1 MTASM
6 RDFEILFDTQEDS
19 GEGYVPAEA
28 ARYGPLGFPAPPTGR
43 PWIYTNF
50 VQTLDGIVSLLGE
63 EAGGSDIAGL
73 PEDRWLMDLLR
84 VHADAVVVGMG
95 TLRAEKRMQRPGPR
109 GPVFRIVDPE
119 LQRLRARLGRARER
133 NVLVSARGNFRL
145 DDFAVFDGTH
155 VDATIVTTPQGAV
168 NLKDQVAALPS
179 VDLITLDSAG
189 NGVDM
194 EQAIGALH
202 ERYGIRYLLC
212 EGGPMLYSRLLA
224 AGLVD
229 EMFLTVSPL
238 TAGAQSQE
246 GRRPTLLPEASFSRE
261 NAVRWRWLSCRKV
274 ANHQFHRFR
283 R

>member
-1 MTASM
+1 M

-19 GEGYVPAEA
+19 GEGSVPAEA
-28 ARYGPLGFPAPPTGR
+28 ARYGPLGFPAPPAGR
-43 PWIYTNF
+43 PWIYANF
-50 VQTLDGIVSLLGE
+50 VQSVDGIVSLLGE

-84 VHADAVVVGMG
+84 VHADAVMVGMG

-119 LQRLRARLGRARER
+119 LQRLRARAGRARER

-155 VDATIVTTPQGAV
+155 VNASIVTTPQGAAR
-168 NLKDQVAALPS
+168 LKDQVAAHPA
-179 VDLITLDSAG
+179 VDLISVDGAG
-189 NGVDM
+189 DGVDLD
-194 EQAIGALH
+194 QAVAALH
-202 ERYGIRYLLC
+202 QRYGIHYLLC

-238 TAGAQSQE
+238 TVGAQGRE
-246 GRRPTLLPEASFSRE
+246 GHRPTLLPEASFSRE

-274 ANHQFHRFR
+274 ADHQFHRFR